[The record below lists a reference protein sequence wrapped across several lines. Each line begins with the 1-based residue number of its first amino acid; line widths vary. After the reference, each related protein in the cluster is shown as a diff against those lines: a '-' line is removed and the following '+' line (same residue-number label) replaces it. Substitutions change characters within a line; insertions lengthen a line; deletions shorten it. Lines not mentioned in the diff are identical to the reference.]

1 MLKATCRWE
10 SGSTCCLRAV
20 NSIEERTPKTVVESH
35 YQQIPESNNRA
46 VSAPSLRIPDALP
59 SGRRGILVGMTSSP
73 NPDDAAGADP
83 LGAEP
88 EVRELAEVPAVEVI
102 SRAAV
107 MLMSSAAEKLGLS
120 EPDPAESPYLD
131 LDEARRVITA
141 LAGLVTA
148 SVEYLGPHAGP
159 IRDGLQA
166 LQRAFREAS
175 AHPDEP
181 GKGPGEKYT
190 GPVH

>member
-1 MLKATCRWE
+1 MWALPRAPDDSALCRRAILVSMTSTPEPVNE
-10 SGSTCCLRAV
+10 SG
-20 NSIEERTPKTVVESH
+20 
-35 YQQIPESNNRA
+35 
-46 VSAPSLRIPDALP
+46 
-59 SGRRGILVGMTSSP
+59 
-73 NPDDAAGADP
+73 
-83 LGAEP
+83 EP
-88 EVRELAEVPAVEVI
+88 EVRELADVPAVEVI

-120 EPDPAESPYLD
+120 EPDPSESPYLD

-159 IRDGLQA
+159 IREGLQA
-166 LQRAFREAS
+166 LQKAFREAS

-190 GPVH
+190 GPVY

>member
-1 MLKATCRWE
+1 MGVGLHLLPPTTSGAVVYE
-10 SGSTCCLRAV
+10 SLA
-20 NSIEERTPKTVVESH
+20 
-35 YQQIPESNNRA
+35 A
-46 VSAPSLRIPDALP
+46 
-59 SGRRGILVGMTSSP
+59 MT
-73 NPDDAAGADP
+73 DAAHAGHGDDTGREDTP
-83 LGAEP
+83 D
-88 EVRELAEVPAVEVI
+88 VRELAEVPAVEVI

-120 EPDPAESPYLD
+120 SEDPEASPHLD

-159 IRDGLQA
+159 IREGLQA

-190 GPVH
+190 GPVY

>member
-1 MLKATCRWE
+1 
-10 SGSTCCLRAV
+10 
-20 NSIEERTPKTVVESH
+20 
-35 YQQIPESNNRA
+35 
-46 VSAPSLRIPDALP
+46 
-59 SGRRGILVGMTSSP
+59 MTDELDDSP
-73 NPDDAAGADP
+73 R
-83 LGAEP
+83 EP
-88 EVRELAEVPAVEVI
+88 GDVRELAEIPAVEVI

-107 MLMSSAAEKLGLS
+107 MLMSSAAEKLGLAD
-120 EPDPAESPYLD
+120 EDPDNSPRKD

-159 IRDGLQA
+159 IREGLQA

-190 GPVH
+190 GPVY

>member
-1 MLKATCRWE
+1 MAARI
-10 SGSTCCLRAV
+10 GR
-20 NSIEERTPKTVVESH
+20 P
-35 YQQIPESNNRA
+35 NRPTR
-46 VSAPSLRIPDALP
+46 VTS
-59 SGRRGILVGMTSSP
+59 MTDEL
-73 NPDDAAGADP
+73 DDA
-83 LGAEP
+83 
-88 EVRELAEVPAVEVI
+88 VRELADIPAVEVI

-107 MLMSSAAEKLGLS
+107 MLMSSAAEKLGLAD
-120 EPDPAESPYLD
+120 EDPENSARRD

-159 IRDGLQA
+159 IRDGLQS

-190 GPVH
+190 GPVY